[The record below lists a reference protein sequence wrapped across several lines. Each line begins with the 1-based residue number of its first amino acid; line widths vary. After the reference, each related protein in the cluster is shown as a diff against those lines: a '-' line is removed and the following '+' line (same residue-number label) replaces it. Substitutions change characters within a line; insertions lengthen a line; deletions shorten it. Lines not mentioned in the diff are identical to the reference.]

1 MMTALAAIALI
12 RNGRGCVSAGPSDA
26 EVADL
31 STQLAD
37 WPICKFFLTAMV
49 DEALTVATQSSVA
62 DYRLCA
68 ASFSR
73 LHFAVGF
80 CAAAG
85 LSLRERQ
92 DRLWKLTSAKMMP
105 D

>member
-49 DEALTVATQSSVA
+49 DEALTVATQSSVP
-62 DYRLCA
+62 
-68 ASFSR
+68 
-73 LHFAVGF
+73 H
-80 CAAAG
+80 
-85 LSLRERQ
+85 
-92 DRLWKLTSAKMMP
+92 DRLRSIRIILSRSIRFRDCILRWVSSGWLARRCGSVLLL
-105 D
+105 